1 MTKDTSRIILFLI
14 LGFQAVALIFLNLTQ
29 LPYHLG
35 HDTTVYIFQTIA
47 SWQQKKLLLDDWMYQ
62 TTFGLD
68 SPVPL
73 AALLYGIFRDVFIA
87 YGLANIILTGAFSF
101 VLMKLMK
108 RFELSLETK
117 LVLLNLA
124 LGLHF
129 ANYYMVFN
137 SLEYGSVMFIDN
149 GAYII
154 KTIIALLVLICSI
167 DLMNG
172 KAGKA
177 YLTVTAVLVMVS
189 CISSGF
195 WILVTS
201 VLPIIVWRVGD
212 IAREKSFK
220 PFKTD
225 KTLHYSIL
233 LAVLSVVGQFLMV
246 VIFHHP
252 TIDSAMK
259 MITLQDFWNNVG
271 NVFMGYFEVAGALGA
286 KNGQLL
292 SIEGI
297 AMVTLFIVACTALFS
312 LIYVMRDKELLSD
325 RAVQVVMATVIE
337 NFILFFICSAK
348 WGALVY
354 EVRYLILI
362 YLISLIT
369 MGLLF
374 ERKIYKIY
382 SRDALII
389 LASLGILITFASS
402 VIVYMRDN
410 DRARVDRCNAFIAA
424 VDSTDAK
431 IVYSFGEEVFC
442 DSRDMRCFDTDHVYK
457 SVVNTGAGHLIYHFG
472 DSSYLDHPG
481 DYNGPVVFIYHDD
494 DEAQYIPD
502 HILEEGTEILEYNGC
517 HVLYL
522 EHNVDDFYA
531 DYII

>member
-1 MTKDTSRIILFLI
+1 MTKNTSRIILFLI

-47 SWQQKKLLLDDWMYQ
+47 TWQQKKLLLDDWMYQ

-73 AALLYGIFRDVFIA
+73 AALIYGMVKDVFVA
-87 YGLANIILTGAFSF
+87 YGLANIILTGCFSF
-101 VLMKLMK
+101 VYLQLMK
-108 RFELSLETK
+108 RFDMSLETK

-129 ANYYMVFN
+129 ANFYMVFN
-137 SLEYGSVMFIDN
+137 SLEYGSVMFVDN
-149 GAYII
+149 GAYIV

-167 DLMNG
+167 DLMRGNA
-172 KAGKA
+172 KKA
-177 YLTVTAVLVMVS
+177 YLIVTAALVMLS

-201 VLPIIVWRVGD
+201 VAPIVIWRIGD
-212 IAREKSFK
+212 LARQKSFK

-225 KTLHYSIL
+225 KTLHYTLL
-233 LAVLSVVGQFLMV
+233 LAVLSAVGQFLMV

-259 MITLQDFWNNVG
+259 MITLQDFWKNIG
-271 NVFMGYFEVAGALGA
+271 NVFMGYFEVAGALGSA
-286 KNGQLL
+286 DGKLL
-292 SIEGI
+292 SLEGM
-297 AMVTLFIVACTALFS
+297 AMLILFIVAGIALFS
-312 LIYVMRDKELLSD
+312 VIYVMRDKEELSKIPT
-325 RAVQVVMATVIE
+325 QVVMATVIE

-348 WGALVY
+348 WGALIY

-374 ERKIYKIY
+374 ERQIYKIY
-382 SRDALII
+382 SKDALII
-389 LASLGILITFASS
+389 VASLGIIISFASS
-402 VIVYMRDN
+402 VIVYLRYNDN
-410 DRARVDRCNAFIAA
+410 ARVDRCNAFIAA
-424 VDSTDAK
+424 VNTTDAK
-431 IVYSFGEEVFC
+431 IVYNFGEEIFC

-457 SVVNTGAGHLIYHFG
+457 SVVDTGAGHLIYHFG
-472 DSSYLDHPG
+472 DSSYLDHPE
-481 DYNGPVVFIYHDD
+481 DYTGPVIFIYHDD
-494 DEAQYIPD
+494 EEAESIPE
-502 HILEEGTEILEYNGC
+502 HILEEGTEIFTYEDC

-531 DYII
+531 EYII